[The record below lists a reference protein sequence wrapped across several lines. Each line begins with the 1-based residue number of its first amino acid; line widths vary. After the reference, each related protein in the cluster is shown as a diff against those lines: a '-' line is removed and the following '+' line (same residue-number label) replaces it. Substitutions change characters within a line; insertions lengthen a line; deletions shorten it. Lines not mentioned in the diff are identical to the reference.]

1 MSYLLDTPVV
11 SELVRRVPNPGVIE
25 WMDAQD
31 ENRLFLSVLT
41 LGELEKGIAKLA
53 DSRRKA
59 SLRQWVRSDLATR
72 FEARLLTL
80 DRHVAERW
88 GQLVGASERK
98 GRPLPVID
106 SLISATAIAH
116 GLTVV
121 SRNASDFE
129 RCGAPCHNP
138 WTK

>member
-1 MSYLLDTPVV
+1 
-11 SELVRRVPNPGVIE
+11 
-25 WMDAQD
+25 MDAQD

-53 DSRRKA
+53 DSRRKV
-59 SLRQWVRSDLATR
+59 SLRKWVRSDLATR

-98 GRPLPVID
+98 GRPLQVID

-121 SRNASDFE
+121 SRNAADFE
-129 RCGAPCHNP
+129 RCGAPCQNP